1 MRIITGSGRLGVGE
15 CDEYDLA
22 WLGMEI
28 KRHGYGAVYCYS
40 VGVWFYLFTTFF
52 PTISMEIIHLVSA
65 ESVVLE
71 VTYDC
76 IQCRRSRGS

>member
-1 MRIITGSGRLGVGE
+1 MDMARSTAILSEFG
-15 CDEYDLA
+15 
-22 WLGMEI
+22 
-28 KRHGYGAVYCYS
+28 
-40 VGVWFYLFTTFF
+40 FNLFTTFF